1 MQRFYSLLLA
11 MCITLTAVA
20 QQKKDLSPDD
30 YGKWQSLSGSALSP
44 NGDWAAYEVKIQ
56 EDNDTLYVMNRLT
69 NKRYSLE
76 FGTQPAFSKDNK
88 WLAWSIGVPFKEA
101 EKLREQHQPIR
112 FKMGLLN
119 LQTGRKFV
127 IDDVSAFK
135 FSENG
140 KFLAVSL
147 TPPKENKDKGA
158 VLLLKNLADSSTRT
172 IGNVTAYDFNKKSDH
187 LAYIVESA
195 NQAGNSVELFNLNNY
210 TLKIIASD
218 TLKFSK
224 LAWSK
229 EGDGLAFY
237 KIIKDEGYEEE
248 NAKVYVYA
256 PLYKNPSLAVFDPA
270 IQASFPKG
278 QRINP
283 SSPLR
288 LNENVTAAYFSVDDW
303 TAKPKKPEGKDS
315 AATRKK
321 NGPAVIVDT
330 ATATGVGAK
339 EGKPLPA
346 KSSDSSKTKPSAKP
360 SGENK
365 DKPAAVDVWHWK
377 DAEIQPRQKI
387 TYMKDKEQSYL
398 SVWNIA
404 ANTFYQLASDSVPLA
419 NFAGS
424 HPYAVTFTEKKYK
437 PAFKED
443 FTDIYLVNGR
453 TGERKQIGE
462 KVIMQ
467 GGFLPALSPDGK
479 FALYY
484 KEKQWFTYNTASGQT
499 VNITQ
504 NIPTNFENFRDDHP
518 AAKPPFGMGGWIKGD
533 KEVLLY
539 DEYDVYAVKPDGK
552 GFRKLTN
559 GAADEIQ
566 HRVMRLDDKDPFID
580 DSKPV
585 FFYLYG
591 DKSKFTGYAKLEKGK
606 LSRPLYED
614 LQISRPAKAE
624 EADVYLFS
632 RMDYDRSPELYVTK
646 GFEGDQKIAST
657 NLQQQGYKWGKSELV
672 SFTNRKGKKMQ
683 GALFYPADYQ
693 PGKKYPMIVY
703 IYETLSNTVH
713 AYVEPSVRRAY
724 NTTNFTTN
732 GYFIFRPDIVYDI
745 NDPGMSAVDCVVPA
759 VEEVLKTGM
768 IDKDKVGLMGH
779 SWGAYQTSFIITQTD
794 LFKAACAGA
803 PLTNLISM
811 SLAIYWNSGMPDQ
824 KIFET
829 SQGRFDGPWYERMQ
843 EHMRNSPI
851 YQAANIKAPLLV
863 AFGDKDGAVDWHQGI
878 EMYGT
883 MRRMEKPHVMLVYA
897 DENHGLAKKE
907 NQIDYQ
913 KRQKEWFDHYLL
925 GKTAPKWITE
935 GVSYLD
941 KMKEQE
947 KSK

>member
-1 MQRFYSLLLA
+1 MQRLYTLLLA
-11 MCITLTAVA
+11 MGIVFTAAA

-30 YGKWQSLSGSALSP
+30 YGKWQSIAGSALSP
-44 NGDWAAYEVKIQ
+44 DGNWVAYEVRVQ
-56 EDNDTLYVMNRLT
+56 EDNDTLYIVNRVT
-69 NKRYSLE
+69 NQRYPLE
-76 FGTQPAFSKDNK
+76 FGTRPSFSKDNK
-88 WLAWSIGVPFKEA
+88 WLAWNIGVAYKEA
-101 EKLREQHQPIR
+101 EKLREQKQPVR

-119 LQTGRKFV
+119 LQTGRKTV
-127 IDDVSAFK
+127 IDDVSAFR
-135 FSENG
+135 FSKNG

-147 TPPKENKDKGA
+147 QPPKDNKDKGA
-158 VLLLKNLADSSTRT
+158 VLLLKNLSDSTTRT
-172 IGNVTAYDFNKKSDH
+172 IGNVTDYAFNEKSDH

-210 TLKIIASD
+210 TLKVIASD

-224 LAWSK
+224 LTWSK

-237 KIIKDEGYEEE
+237 KIFKDEDYKEE
-248 NAKVYVYA
+248 NARVYVYA
-256 PLYKNPSLAVFDPA
+256 PLYKKPSLAVFDPVA
-270 IQASFPKG
+270 QASFPKG

-283 SSPLR
+283 SSTLR
-288 LNENVTAAYFSVDDW
+288 LSENLAIAYFNVNEW
-303 TAKPKKPEGKDS
+303 TAKPKKSEKKDTTTKKEGQQKDS
-315 AATRKK
+315 A
-321 NGPAVIVDT
+321 VISQAIEKSADT
-330 ATATGVGAK
+330 AIAAK
-339 EGKPLPA
+339 ERKPA
-346 KSSDSSKTKPSAKP
+346 AKP
-360 SGENK
+360 SKDK

-387 TYMKDKEQSYL
+387 TYAKDKDQSYL
-398 SVWNIA
+398 SAWNIA
-404 ANTFYQLASDSVPLA
+404 ANSFHQLASDTVPLA
-419 NFAGS
+419 NFSGS
-424 HPYAVTFTEKKYK
+424 HPYALNFTDKKYK

-443 FTDIYLVNGR
+443 FTDVYLVNAR
-453 TGERKQIGE
+453 TGERKLIGE
-462 KVIMQ
+462 KIIMQ
-467 GGFLPALSPDGK
+467 YGHLPALSPDGK

-484 KEKQWFTYNTASGQT
+484 KDKQWFSYNVATGHTA
-499 VNITQ
+499 NLTQ
-504 NIPTNFENFRDDHP
+504 NISTVFENFRDDHP
-518 AAKPPFGMGGWIKGD
+518 AVKPPFGMGGWLKDD

-559 GAADEIQ
+559 GTADEIQ
-566 HRVMRLDDKDPFID
+566 HRVMRLDEEEPFLD
-580 DSKPV
+580 DSKPI

-591 DKSKFTGYAKLEKGK
+591 DKSKFTGFAKMEKGK
-606 LSRPLYED
+606 LSRVLYED
-614 LQISRPAKAE
+614 QMLSRPDKAE
-624 EADVYLFS
+624 DADVYLFS
-632 RMDYDRSPELYVTK
+632 RMDYDRSPELFVTK

-657 NLQQQGYKWGKSELV
+657 NAQQKDYKWGKSELV

-713 AYVEPSVRRAY
+713 AYVEPSQRRAY
-724 NTTNFTTN
+724 NTTNFTTG

-768 IDKDKVGLMGH
+768 IDKDKIGLMGH

-811 SLAIYWNSGMPDQ
+811 SLAIYWNSGVPDQ

-913 KRQKEWFDHYLL
+913 KRQREWFDHYLL

>member
-1 MQRFYSLLLA
+1 MQRFYSLLLV
-11 MCITLTAVA
+11 MGITFTAVA

-30 YGKWQSLSGSALSP
+30 YGKWQSLSGTALSAD
-44 NGDWAAYEVKIQ
+44 GDWAAYEVKIQ
-56 EDNDTLYVMNRLT
+56 EDNDTLYIVNRLT
-69 NKRYSLE
+69 DKRYALE
-76 FGTQPAFSKDNK
+76 FGTRPAFSKDGR
-88 WLAWSIGVPFKEA
+88 WVAWNIGVAYKEA
-101 EKLREQHQPIR
+101 EKLREQKQPIR

-119 LQTGRKFV
+119 LSTGKKTV
-127 IDDVSAFK
+127 IDDVSNFK

-147 TPPKENKDKGA
+147 TPPKDNKDKGA
-158 VLLLKNLADSSTRT
+158 VLLLKNLSDSSTRT
-172 IGNVTAYDFNKKSDH
+172 IGNVTAYEFNKKSDH

-195 NQAGNSVELFNLNNY
+195 NQAGNSVELFNLNSY
-210 TLKIIASD
+210 SLKVIASD

-224 LAWSK
+224 LTWSK

-237 KIIKDEGYEEE
+237 KITKDEDFEEE

-256 PLYKNPSLAVFDPA
+256 PLHKNPSLAIFDPA
-270 IQASFPKG
+270 QQPSFPKG
-278 QRINP
+278 KRINP
-283 SSPLR
+283 ASTLR
-288 LNENVTAAYFSVDDW
+288 LNDDLSAAYFSINDL
-303 TAKPKKPEGKDS
+303 TAKPKKEEKKDS
-315 AATRKK
+315 VIKK
-321 NGPAVIVDT
+321 TDTDT
-330 ATATGVGAK
+330 AKVATAK
-339 EGKPLPA
+339 EGKSASP
-346 KSSDSSKTKPSAKP
+346 KTKPT
-360 SGENK
+360 GK

-377 DAEIQPRQKI
+377 DADIQPRQKI
-387 TYMKDKEQSYL
+387 TYMKDKDQSFE
-398 SVWNIA
+398 SAWNIA
-404 ANTFYQLASDSVPLA
+404 ANSFHQLANDSVPSISLS
-419 NFAGS
+419 GR
-424 HPYAVTFTEKKYK
+424 HPYALIFSEKKYK

-443 FTDIYLVNGR
+443 FSDVYLVHAR
-453 TGERKQIGE
+453 TGEKKLIGE

-467 GGFLPALSPDGK
+467 YGSTPTLSPDGK
-479 FALYY
+479 FVLYY
-484 KEKQWFTYNTASGQT
+484 KDKQWFTYNTASGQT
-499 VNITQ
+499 ENLTQ

-518 AAKPPFGMGGWIKGD
+518 AVKPPFGNGGWIKGD

-559 GAADEIQ
+559 GTADEIQ
-566 HRVMRLDDKDPFID
+566 HRVTRLDSEDPFLD
-580 DSKPV
+580 DSKPI

-606 LSRPLYED
+606 LSRLLYED
-614 LQISRPAKAE
+614 VMISRPDKAE
-624 EADVYLFS
+624 DADVYLFS
-632 RMDYDRSPELYVTK
+632 RMDYDRSPELYITK
-646 GFEGDQKIAST
+646 GFDGEQKIAST
-657 NLQQQGYKWGKSELV
+657 NAQQQDYKWGKSELV
-672 SFTNRKGKKMQ
+672 SFTNKKGKKMQ

-693 PGKKYPMIVY
+693 EGKQYPMIVY

-713 AYVEPSVRRAY
+713 AYVEPSQRRAY
-724 NTTNFTTN
+724 NTTNFTTG

-768 IDKDKVGLMGH
+768 IDKDKIGLMGH

-811 SLAIYWNSGMPDQ
+811 SLAIYWNSGIPDQ

-829 SQGRFDGPWYERMQ
+829 SQGRFDGPWYDRMQ

-913 KRQKEWFDHYLL
+913 KRQREWFDHYLL

-941 KMKEQE
+941 KMKAQE